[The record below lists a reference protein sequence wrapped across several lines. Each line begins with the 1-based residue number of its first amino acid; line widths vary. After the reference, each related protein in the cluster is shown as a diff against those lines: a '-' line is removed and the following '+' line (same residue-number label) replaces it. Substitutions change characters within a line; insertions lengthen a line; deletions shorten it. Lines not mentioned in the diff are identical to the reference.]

1 MVTFR
6 GSKGFLDWFHCETGN
21 CNVSVVVEIV
31 SYRNIKFLPP
41 SSCDGK
47 GSVHSGFQRAWKK
60 YELAVTKYINDSLK
74 NPIIITGHSR
84 AGALAALAFRST
96 ISMKIPK
103 TDCCLKLGKNVNP
116 LVNINLV
123 PNF

>member
-1 MVTFR
+1 MDRKV
-6 GSKGFLDWFHCETGN
+6 FLDWFHCGTGN
-21 CNVSVVVEIV
+21 CNVSFVSEIL
-31 SYRNIKFLPP
+31 SYRKIKFLPS
-41 SSCDGK
+41 SSCDGE

-60 YELAVTKYINDSLK
+60 YELAVNKYINDSLK
-74 NPIIITGHSR
+74 NNIIITGHSR
-84 AGALAALAFRST
+84 GGALAALAFRST